1 MSAIVAV
8 DGLMAMKRRE
18 ADMPKALSPT
28 REHAHAIWDAAV
40 AAADPFELV
49 RAALSGRELIVGSE
63 SHRNTADTAV
73 APGETRCATAVSAV
87 FSPLQVQILSR
98 AIERAARIIV
108 IGGGKA
114 GATMAAGAEAALA
127 DRLDRT
133 VGVVNVP
140 EGALRPLRAIRL
152 NVGRPASVNQ
162 PTAAGVAG
170 VRDMLELIKTAGPG
184 DLGLCLLSGGGSALL
199 PAPVEGVSLKDKQ
212 DVTTLLH
219 SCGATIDE
227 MNCVRKHLS
236 AVKGGRLAQAFA
248 ERGCPLFSLIIS
260 DVIGDALDVIAS
272 GPTAADPTTFA
283 DALAVLERRA
293 LTAKTPQAVFDH
305 LRRGAAGAFSETP
318 KTLPATVHN
327 LILANNAMALAAAA
341 RRAGELGYP
350 VLNLGAFI
358 EGETLHVAAVMA
370 GIVRSIRAD
379 GQPVQSPICLLSGG
393 ETTVTLTEDHGLGG
407 RNQEFVLATMLKL
420 GKDGMR
426 NAILLSGG
434 TDGEDGPTD
443 AAGAIADADT
453 LVRAASQQL
462 DPAAF
467 LKRHDAYSFFEK
479 VGGLLKTGLTQTNVM
494 DVRVLLIG
502 A

>member
-1 MSAIVAV
+1 
-8 DGLMAMKRRE
+8 
-18 ADMPKALSPT
+18 
-28 REHAHAIWDAAV
+28 
-40 AAADPFELV
+40 
-49 RAALSGRELIVGSE
+49 
-63 SHRNTADTAV
+63 
-73 APGETRCATAVSAV
+73 
-87 FSPLQVQILSR
+87 
-98 AIERAARIIV
+98 
-108 IGGGKA
+108 
-114 GATMAAGAEAALA
+114 
-127 DRLDRT
+127 
-133 VGVVNVP
+133 
-140 EGALRPLRAIRL
+140 
-152 NVGRPASVNQ
+152 
-162 PTAAGVAG
+162 
-170 VRDMLELIKTAGPG
+170 
-184 DLGLCLLSGGGSALL
+184 
-199 PAPVEGVSLKDKQ
+199 
-212 DVTTLLH
+212 
-219 SCGATIDE
+219 
-227 MNCVRKHLS
+227 
-236 AVKGGRLAQAFA
+236 
-248 ERGCPLFSLIIS
+248 
-260 DVIGDALDVIAS
+260 
-272 GPTAADPTTFA
+272 
-283 DALAVLERRA
+283 
-293 LTAKTPQAVFDH
+293 
-305 LRRGAAGAFSETP
+305 
-318 KTLPATVHN
+318 
-327 LILANNAMALAAAA
+327 MALAAAA